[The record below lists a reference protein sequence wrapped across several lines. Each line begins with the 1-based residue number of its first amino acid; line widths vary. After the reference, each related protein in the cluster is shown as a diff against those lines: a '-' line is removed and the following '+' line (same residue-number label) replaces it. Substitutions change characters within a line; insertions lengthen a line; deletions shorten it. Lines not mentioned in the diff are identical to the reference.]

1 MTTSHSPADVPSG
14 PDRCPPGGITD
25 PTDHDASW
33 PAVLGALAVFT
44 SPGRLRDTGLAA
56 AASDL
61 LAAQRSRT
69 TVEFLTCRHPG
80 LTLDD
85 AYRVQWTNI
94 QQRLAHG
101 ARMVGHKVGLT
112 SLAMQQQIGVD
123 QPDSGV
129 LLDDMLLASGSS
141 LPLGQL
147 VMPRVEAEIAFRL
160 GADLRGADA
169 DARTVRAAV
178 SEVLLALEVID
189 TRYGDWRMTLQ
200 DSVADN
206 AAAARA
212 VPGPE
217 IPLDPGLDLASEE
230 ICVRVNDE
238 VVATAPGSAVLGDP
252 LNSVVWLLRQ
262 LDRHGVGLRRGDLVL
277 AGAVH
282 ASLPLRPGSVIE
294 ASSPHL
300 PPASVHAV

>member
-1 MTTSHSPADVPSG
+1 MTTPHPPTAASPM
-14 PDRCPPGGITD
+14 PDPRPPGGSGGRTS
-25 PTDHDASW
+25 SW
-33 PAVLGALAVFT
+33 PPVLGALAVFT
-44 SPGRLRDTGLAA
+44 SPGWLQDAGLAE

-61 LAAQRSRT
+61 LAAERSST
-69 TVEFLTCRHPG
+69 TIEHLTRRRPG
-80 LTLDD
+80 LTLED
-85 AYRVQWTNI
+85 AYRIQWTNV

-101 ARMVGHKVGLT
+101 ARIAGHKVGLT

-129 LLDDMLLASGSS
+129 LLDDMLLPSGST
-141 LPLGQL
+141 LPLGRL

-160 GADLRGADA
+160 GADLHGPDV
-169 DARTVRAAV
+169 DEPTVRSAV
-178 SEVLLALEVID
+178 GEVLLALEVID

-212 VPGPE
+212 VPGP
-217 IPLDPGLDLASEE
+217 LVRLHAGLDLGAEE
-230 ICVRVNDE
+230 ITVRVGGE
-238 VVATAPGSAVLGDP
+238 VVVRAPGSAILGGP
-252 LNSVVWLLRQ
+252 LNSVVWLVRQ
-262 LDRHGVGLRRGDLVL
+262 LDHHGIGLRRGDVVL

-282 ASLPLRPGSVIE
+282 ASLPLHPGSVIE

-300 PPASVHAV
+300 PPVSVQAV

>member
-1 MTTSHSPADVPSG
+1 MVTPHPPIDVSPV
-14 PDRCPPGGITD
+14 PDRRLSGGAGERDGLWPP
-25 PTDHDASW
+25 
-33 PAVLGALAVFT
+33 VLGALAVFT
-44 SPGRLRDTGLAA
+44 SPGRLQDAGLAA

-61 LAAQRSRT
+61 LAAERSLRT
-69 TVEFLTCRHPG
+69 IEHLTRRRPG
-80 LTLDD
+80 LTIED
-85 AYRVQWTNI
+85 AYRIQWTNV
-94 QQRLAHG
+94 QQRLVHG
-101 ARMVGHKVGLT
+101 ARIAGHKVGLT

-123 QPDSGV
+123 QLDSGV
-129 LLDDMLLASGSS
+129 LLDDMLLLSGST

-160 GADLRGADA
+160 GSDLHGPDI
-169 DARTVRAAV
+169 DVHTVRAAV

-217 IPLDPGLDLASEE
+217 IALHAGLDLGSEE
-230 ICVRVNDE
+230 ITVRVDGE
-238 VVATAPGSAVLGDP
+238 VVVSAPGSAVLGGP
-252 LNSVVWLLRQ
+252 LNSVMWLVRQ
-262 LDRHGVGLRRGDLVL
+262 LDRYGAGLRRGDLVL

-282 ASLPLRPGSVIE
+282 ASLPLHPGTVIE

-300 PPASVHAV
+300 PPVSVRAV

>member
-1 MTTSHSPADVPSG
+1 MTTPHPPTAASPVPD
-14 PDRCPPGGITD
+14 PRPPGGSGGRTN
-25 PTDHDASW
+25 SW
-33 PAVLGALAVFT
+33 PPVLGALAVFT
-44 SPGRLRDTGLAA
+44 SPGRLQDAGLAE

-61 LAAQRSRT
+61 LAAERSRT
-69 TVEFLTCRHPG
+69 TIEHLTHRRPG
-80 LTLDD
+80 LTLED
-85 AYRVQWTNI
+85 AYRIQWTNI

-101 ARMVGHKVGLT
+101 ARIAGHKIGLT

-129 LLDDMLLASGSS
+129 LLDDMLLPSGST

-147 VMPRVEAEIAFRL
+147 VMPRVEAEIAVRL
-160 GADLRGADA
+160 GADLRGPNVDEP
-169 DARTVRAAV
+169 TVRSAV
-178 SEVLLALEVID
+178 GEVLLALEVID

-212 VPGPE
+212 VPGQA
-217 IPLDPGLDLASEE
+217 IPLHAGLDLDSEE
-230 ICVRVNDE
+230 ITVRVDDE
-238 VVATAPGSAVLGDP
+238 VVARAPGSAVLGGP
-252 LNSVVWLLRQ
+252 LNSVVWLVRQ
-262 LDRHGVGLRRGDLVL
+262 LGRFGAGLRRGDLVL

-282 ASLPLRPGSVIE
+282 ASLPLHPGTVIE

-300 PPASVHAV
+300 PPVSVRTV

>member
-1 MTTSHSPADVPSG
+1 MTTPHPPTADSPVPG
-14 PDRCPPGGITD
+14 HCPPGGAEGRD
-25 PTDHDASW
+25 W
-33 PAVLGALAVFT
+33 PPVFGALAVFT
-44 SPGRLRDTGLAA
+44 SPGRLQDAGLTA

-61 LAAQRSRT
+61 LAAERSRT
-69 TVEFLTCRHPG
+69 TIEHLTRRRPG

-85 AYRVQWTNI
+85 AYRIQWTNV

-101 ARMVGHKVGLT
+101 ARIAGHKVGLT
-112 SLAMQQQIGVD
+112 SLAMQRQIGVY

-129 LLDDMLLASGSS
+129 LLDDMLLPSGSTLS
-141 LPLGQL
+141 LGQL

-160 GADLRGADA
+160 GADLHGPDA
-169 DARTVRAAV
+169 DAHTVQAAV
-178 SEVLLALEVID
+178 GEVLLALEVID

-212 VPGPE
+212 VPGQA
-217 IPLDPGLDLASEE
+217 IPLHAGLDLDAEE
-230 ICVRVNDE
+230 ITVRVDDE
-238 VVATAPGSAVLGDP
+238 VVVRAPGSAVLGGP
-252 LNSVVWLLRQ
+252 LSSVVWLVRQ
-262 LDRHGVGLRRGDLVL
+262 LGRHGAGLRRGDLVL

-282 ASLPLRPGSVIE
+282 ASLPLHPGTVIE

-300 PPASVHAV
+300 PPVSVRTM